1 MNETTADW
9 KWDETL
15 YAGAG
20 RYYAA
25 GRMPYPAAFAD
36 ALRAELDLDGT
47 GRLLD
52 VGCGPG
58 QLTLL
63 LAPLFQSAIGIDG
76 SSGMIAAARSR
87 AAGAGIRNVRWQLLR
102 AEDISPV
109 LGQFRAVTFAQ
120 SFHWLDRPRVAQLVR
135 DVLEPGG
142 ACVLV
147 YATTHAGVPGDD
159 PLPMPQPPR
168 DEIDRLIGSYLGTT
182 RRAGRGTRPPRE
194 RPGDDTL
201 LADDVVLAEA
211 GFSGPVRLP
220 IDPGLV
226 TERDEDEIVASVF
239 SLSYAA
245 PSLFGARKRQFEQ
258 DLRALLRRALPVG
271 RFCEQPSGSIIDIWR
286 PAP

>member
-1 MNETTADW
+1 MSGTTTGW

-15 YAGAG
+15 YAGSG

-25 GRMPYPAAFAD
+25 GRMPYPAAFAK

-63 LAPLFQSAIGIDG
+63 LAPLFGSAIGIDG
-76 SSGMIAAARSR
+76 SSGMIAAARTR
-87 AAGAGIRNVRWQLLR
+87 AARAGIRNVRWQVLR
-102 AEDISPV
+102 AEDISPG
-109 LGQFRAVTFAQ
+109 LGRFRAVTFAQ

-142 ACVLV
+142 ACVIV

-159 PLPMPQPPR
+159 PLPMPRPPR
-168 DEIDRLIGSYLGTT
+168 AEIERLIGSYLGSN
-182 RRAGRGTRPPRE
+182 RRAGRGTRPQRE
-194 RPGDDTL
+194 RPGDDTM
-201 LADDVVLAEA
+201 LADDAVLARA
-211 GFSGPVRLP
+211 GFSGPVRVP
-220 IDPGLV
+220 IEPGPV
-226 TERDEDEIVASVF
+226 TERDEEEIVASVF

-258 DLRALLRRALPVG
+258 DLRALLRRASPGG